1 MKNKSQAENKKLKT
15 AATMGR
21 TARTIN
27 EMNENEQLKELMKY
41 PCIYDKTE

>member
-15 AATMGR
+15 AAKMGR

-27 EMNENEQLKELMKY
+27 EMNKNEQLKEVMKY
-41 PCIYDKTE
+41 LCIYDKTE